1 MILKIIVA
9 LLVFM
14 VVVVVHEFG
23 HFIFAKRAKIKVN
36 EFAVGMGPKIIGK
49 QKGDTLYSIRAL
61 PLGGFCAMEGEDE
74 SEGENDEELDFSQR
88 GHFNGASIGGRI
100 LTIFAGPL
108 FNFILAFVILFALF
122 GIRGHQTTTI
132 GSVKEDSIAQKYG
145 IESGDVIVNIGN
157 Y

>member
-74 SEGENDEELDFSQR
+74 SEGENDEKRTF
-88 GHFNGASIGGRI
+88 
-100 LTIFAGPL
+100 
-108 FNFILAFVILFALF
+108 
-122 GIRGHQTTTI
+122 
-132 GSVKEDSIAQKYG
+132 
-145 IESGDVIVNIGN
+145 
-157 Y
+157 